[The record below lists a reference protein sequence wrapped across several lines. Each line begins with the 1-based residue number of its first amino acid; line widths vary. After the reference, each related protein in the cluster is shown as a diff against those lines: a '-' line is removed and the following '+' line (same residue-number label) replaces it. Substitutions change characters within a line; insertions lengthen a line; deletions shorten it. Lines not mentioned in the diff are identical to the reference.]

1 MKEILLDTLL
11 DAIKL
16 LPFLFITFLLMEY
29 IEHSFTKNGKERIKK
44 AGKLGPFFGSLLGAV
59 PQCGFSVMATN
70 LYATRIVT
78 LGTLISIY
86 LSTSD
91 EMLPILIS
99 QKCSFSII
107 IKILLIKVLIGML
120 AGFIIDF
127 IIRKKTKSS
136 NYEIKKFCDE
146 EHCDCEHGIIKSS
159 IKHTFNILIFI
170 IVITLL
176 LNLGFYYFGNDSIEK
191 LFLKDSFFSPFISSL
206 IGLIPNCGASVILT
220 ELYLNNVISFA
231 SVIAGLLT
239 GSGVALLVLFKINKN
254 VKENVKIL
262 LTVYFIG
269 ALSGVMIEIIQML
282 INL

>member
-1 MKEILLDTLL
+1 MKEVLLDTLL
-11 DAIKL
+11 DAIKII
-16 LPFLFITFLLMEY
+16 PFLFVTFLLMEY
-29 IEHSFTKNGKERIKK
+29 IEHGFTKKGKEKIKK
-44 AGKLGPFFGSLLGAV
+44 AGNLGPFFGGLLGAV

-206 IGLIPNCGASVILT
+206 IGLIPNCGASVALT

-231 SVIAGLLT
+231 SVISGLLT

-262 LTVYFIG
+262 LTLYFIG
-269 ALSGVMIEIIQML
+269 ALSGIVIEIIQML
-282 INL
+282 F

>member
-16 LPFLFITFLLMEY
+16 LPFLFVTFLLMEY
-29 IEHSFTKNGKERIKK
+29 IEHGFTKKGKEKIKK
-44 AGKLGPFFGSLLGAV
+44 AGNLGPFFGSLLGAV

-206 IGLIPNCGASVILT
+206 IGLIPNCGASIILT

-262 LTVYFIG
+262 LTLYFIG
-269 ALSGVMIEIIQML
+269 ALSGVVIEIIQML
-282 INL
+282 F

>member
-1 MKEILLDTLL
+1 MKEVLLDTLL
-11 DAIKL
+11 DAIKII
-16 LPFLFITFLLMEY
+16 PFLFVTFLLMEY
-29 IEHSFTKNGKERIKK
+29 IEHGFTKKGKEKIKK
-44 AGKLGPFFGSLLGAV
+44 TGNLGPFFGSLLGAV

>member
-1 MKEILLDTLL
+1 MKEVLLDTLL
-11 DAIKL
+11 DAIKII
-16 LPFLFITFLLMEY
+16 PFLFVTFLLMEY
-29 IEHSFTKNGKERIKK
+29 IEHGFTKKGKEKIKK
-44 AGKLGPFFGSLLGAV
+44 AGNLGPFFGSLLGAV

-70 LYATRIVT
+70 LYVTRIVT

-99 QKCSFSII
+99 QRCSFSVI

-159 IKHTFNILIFI
+159 IKHTLNILIFI

-176 LNLGFYYFGNDSIEK
+176 LNLGFYYFGNDNIEK

-206 IGLIPNCGASVILT
+206 IGLIPNCGASVALT

-262 LTVYFIG
+262 LTLYFIG
-269 ALSGVMIEIIQML
+269 ALSGIVIEIIQML
-282 INL
+282 F

>member
-1 MKEILLDTLL
+1 MKEVLLDTLL
-11 DAIKL
+11 DAIKII
-16 LPFLFITFLLMEY
+16 PFLFVTFLLMEY
-29 IEHSFTKNGKERIKK
+29 IEHGFTKKGKEKIKK
-44 AGKLGPFFGSLLGAV
+44 AGNLGPFFGGLLGAV

-99 QKCSFSII
+99 QRCSFSVI

-127 IIRKKTKSS
+127 IIRKKTKTS

-159 IKHTFNILIFI
+159 IKHTLNILIFI

-176 LNLGFYYFGNDSIEK
+176 LNLGFYYFGNDNIEK

-206 IGLIPNCGASVILT
+206 IGLIPNCGASVALT

-262 LTVYFIG
+262 LTLYFIG
-269 ALSGVMIEIIQML
+269 ALSGIVIEIIQML
-282 INL
+282 F

>member
-29 IEHSFTKNGKERIKK
+29 IEHGFTKKGKEKIKK
-44 AGKLGPFFGSLLGAV
+44 AGNLGPFFGGLLGAV

-176 LNLGFYYFGNDSIEK
+176 LNLGFYYFGNDNIEK

-269 ALSGVMIEIIQML
+269 ALSGVIIEIIQML
-282 INL
+282 F

>member
-1 MKEILLDTLL
+1 MKEVLLDTLL
-11 DAIKL
+11 DAIKII
-16 LPFLFITFLLMEY
+16 PFLFVTFLLMEY
-29 IEHSFTKNGKERIKK
+29 IEHGFTKKGKEKIKK
-44 AGKLGPFFGSLLGAV
+44 AGNLGPFFGSLLGAV

-70 LYATRIVT
+70 LYVTRIVT

-176 LNLGFYYFGNDSIEK
+176 LNLGFYYFGNDNIEK

-269 ALSGVMIEIIQML
+269 ALSGVIIEIIQML
-282 INL
+282 F

>member
-1 MKEILLDTLL
+1 MKEVLLDTLL
-11 DAIKL
+11 DAIKII
-16 LPFLFITFLLMEY
+16 PFLFVTFLLMEY
-29 IEHSFTKNGKERIKK
+29 IEHGFTKKGKEKIKK
-44 AGKLGPFFGSLLGAV
+44 TGNLGPFFGSLLGAV

-220 ELYLNNVISFA
+220 ELYLNDVISFA
-231 SVIAGLLT
+231 SVISGLLT

-262 LTVYFIG
+262 LTLYFIG
-269 ALSGVMIEIIQML
+269 ALSGIVIEIIQML
-282 INL
+282 F

>member
-1 MKEILLDTLL
+1 MKEVLLDTLL
-11 DAIKL
+11 DAIKII
-16 LPFLFITFLLMEY
+16 PFLFVTFLLMEY
-29 IEHSFTKNGKERIKK
+29 IEHGFTKKGKEKIKK
-44 AGKLGPFFGSLLGAV
+44 AGNLGPFFGGLLGAV

-176 LNLGFYYFGNDSIEK
+176 LNLGFYYFGNDNIEK

-262 LTVYFIG
+262 LTLYFIG

>member
-78 LGTLISIY
+78 LGTLVSIY

-99 QKCSFSII
+99 QRCSFSVI
-107 IKILLIKVLIGML
+107 IKILLIKILIGMMV
-120 AGFIIDF
+120 GFIIDF
-127 IIRKKTKSS
+127 IIRKKSKTS

-159 IKHTFNILIFI
+159 IKHTLNILIFI

-176 LNLGFYYFGNDSIEK
+176 LNLGFYYFGNDNIEK

-206 IGLIPNCGASVILT
+206 IGLIPNCGASVALT

-231 SVIAGLLT
+231 SVISGLLT

-262 LTVYFIG
+262 LTLYFIG
-269 ALSGVMIEIIQML
+269 ALSGIVIEIIQML
-282 INL
+282 F

>member
-1 MKEILLDTLL
+1 MKEVLLDTLL
-11 DAIKL
+11 DAIKII
-16 LPFLFITFLLMEY
+16 PFLFVTFLLMEY
-29 IEHSFTKNGKERIKK
+29 IEHGFTKKGKEKIKK
-44 AGKLGPFFGSLLGAV
+44 AGNLGPFFGSLLGAV

-99 QKCSFSII
+99 QRCSFSVI

-206 IGLIPNCGASVILT
+206 IGLIPNCGASVALT

-231 SVIAGLLT
+231 SVISGLLT

-262 LTVYFIG
+262 LTLYFIG
-269 ALSGVMIEIIQML
+269 ALSGVVIEIIQML
-282 INL
+282 F

>member
-1 MKEILLDTLL
+1 MKEVLLDTLL
-11 DAIKL
+11 DAIKII
-16 LPFLFITFLLMEY
+16 PFLFVTFLLMEY
-29 IEHSFTKNGKERIKK
+29 IEHGFTKKGKEKIKK
-44 AGKLGPFFGSLLGAV
+44 AGNLGPFFGSLLGAV

-99 QKCSFSII
+99 QKCSFSVI

-159 IKHTFNILIFI
+159 IKHTLNILIFI

-176 LNLGFYYFGNDSIEK
+176 LNLGFYYFGNDNIEK

-206 IGLIPNCGASVILT
+206 IGLIPNCGASVALT

-269 ALSGVMIEIIQML
+269 ALSGVIIEIIQML
-282 INL
+282 F

>member
-44 AGKLGPFFGSLLGAV
+44 AGKLGPFFGGLLGAV

-176 LNLGFYYFGNDSIEK
+176 LNLGFYYFGNDNIEK

-269 ALSGVMIEIIQML
+269 ALSGVIIEIIQML
-282 INL
+282 F

>member
-1 MKEILLDTLL
+1 MKEVLLDTLL
-11 DAIKL
+11 DAIKII
-16 LPFLFITFLLMEY
+16 PFLFVTFLLMEY
-29 IEHSFTKNGKERIKK
+29 IEHGFTKKGKEKIKK
-44 AGKLGPFFGSLLGAV
+44 AGNLGPFFGSLLGAV

-159 IKHTFNILIFI
+159 IKHTLNILIFI

-176 LNLGFYYFGNDSIEK
+176 LNLGFYYFGNDNIEK

-206 IGLIPNCGASVILT
+206 IGLIPNCGASVALT

-262 LTVYFIG
+262 LTLYFIG
-269 ALSGVMIEIIQML
+269 ALSGIVIEIIQML
-282 INL
+282 F

>member
-206 IGLIPNCGASVILT
+206 IGLIPNCGASIILT

-262 LTVYFIG
+262 LTLYFIG
-269 ALSGVMIEIIQML
+269 ALSGVVIEIIQML
-282 INL
+282 F

>member
-1 MKEILLDTLL
+1 MKEVLLDTLL
-11 DAIKL
+11 DAIKII
-16 LPFLFITFLLMEY
+16 PFLFVTFLLMEY
-29 IEHSFTKNGKERIKK
+29 IEHGFTKKGKEKIKK
-44 AGKLGPFFGSLLGAV
+44 AGNLGPFFGSLLGAV

-70 LYATRIVT
+70 LYVTRIVT

-176 LNLGFYYFGNDSIEK
+176 LNLGFYYFGNDNIEK
-191 LFLKDSFFSPFISSL
+191 LFLKDSSFSPFISSL

-269 ALSGVMIEIIQML
+269 ALSGVIIEIIQML
-282 INL
+282 F

>member
-1 MKEILLDTLL
+1 MKEVLLDTLL
-11 DAIKL
+11 DAIKII
-16 LPFLFITFLLMEY
+16 PFLFVTFLLMEY
-29 IEHSFTKNGKERIKK
+29 IEHGFTKKGKEKIKK
-44 AGKLGPFFGSLLGAV
+44 AGNLGPFFGSLLGAV

-176 LNLGFYYFGNDSIEK
+176 LNLGFYYFGNDNIEK

-231 SVIAGLLT
+231 SVISGLLT

-262 LTVYFIG
+262 LTLYFIG
-269 ALSGVMIEIIQML
+269 ALSGIVIEIIQML
-282 INL
+282 F

>member
-1 MKEILLDTLL
+1 MKEVLLDTLL
-11 DAIKL
+11 DAIKII
-16 LPFLFITFLLMEY
+16 PFLFVTFLLMEY
-29 IEHSFTKNGKERIKK
+29 IEHGFTKKGKEKIKK
-44 AGKLGPFFGSLLGAV
+44 TGNLGPFFGSLLGAV
-59 PQCGFSVMATN
+59 PQCGFSVMATY
-70 LYATRIVT
+70 LYVTRIVT

-231 SVIAGLLT
+231 SVISGLLT

-262 LTVYFIG
+262 LTLYFIG
-269 ALSGVMIEIIQML
+269 ALSGIVIEIIQML
-282 INL
+282 F